1 MERPLVVIKSLF
13 TNGSAGGIAVE
24 VCGAVN
30 ERGVWVCSANVRV
43 AVTGEVHRR
52 AGQVEAFSVI

>member
-1 MERPLVVIKSLF
+1 MVIKSLF